1 MPDKLT
7 NIGTTLSVSAS
18 LPATEDVA
26 GYGALTFTEVTGVAT
41 VPEFGPEYEVVNH
54 VDVKDGVTR
63 KAHGG
68 VDYGGGTVA
77 YRVVEADSGQGILKT
92 AIDGQDT
99 ISVKIERSSGLIE
112 YFQGIVTS
120 NRTSEASS
128 GNTYTRSSAIQST
141 SAIVEDSSGV

>member
-7 NIGTTLSVSAS
+7 NIGTILSVSAS

-26 GYGALTFTEVTGVAT
+26 GYGALSFTEVAGVAS
-41 VPEFGPEYEVVNH
+41 VPEFGAEYEVLTH

-63 KAHGG
+63 KAHGA
-68 VDYGGGTVA
+68 VDFGGGTVM
-77 YRVVEADSGQGILKT
+77 YRVVEADAGQGILTT
-92 AIDGQDT
+92 AMDGQDT
-99 ISVKIERSSGLIE
+99 VSVKIERASGLIE
-112 YFQGIVTS
+112 YFQGIVTA

-141 SAIVEDSSGV
+141 STIVTDNSGV